1 METKTK
7 WLIAVGAALTANCQ
21 PCLKTIVKKALE
33 SGAEK
38 KEIAEAIGVA
48 KVVRKNA
55 NTQMDRFAEVYWKW
69 KSARTT
75 KARVGARKLVG

>member
-7 WLIAVGAALTANCQ
+7 WLIAVGAAFTANCQ

-38 KEIAEAIGVA
+38 KEIAEAVGVA

-55 NTQMDRFAEVYWKW
+55 NTQMDRFAASLLDMEIGENNE
-69 KSARTT
+69 SSCGCT
-75 KARVGARKLVG
+75 

>member
-21 PCLKTIVKKALE
+21 PCLKSIVKKALE

-38 KEIAEAIGVA
+38 KEIVEAIGVA

-55 NTQMDRFAEVYWKW
+55 NTQMDRFAAGLLDMEIGENNG
-69 KSARTT
+69 SSCGCT
-75 KARVGARKLVG
+75 